1 MGFHGL
7 AQIDVG
13 QYVTVDDDK
22 GFMIPE
28 IACVPDTATGAEDL
42 LFDSDLHRYSKRAT
56 LIHKIHDLLVM
67 MVGVDDYF
75 RDAMPSQVFHHTGE
89 DWLVG
94 YGHQG
99 LRLSIG
105 EGSQARSETCR

>member
-22 GFMIPE
+22 GFVIPE
-28 IACVPDTATGAEDL
+28 IECVPDAATGAEDL
-42 LFDSDLHRYSKRAT
+42 LFDSNRHRYSKGAT
-56 LIHKIHDLLVM
+56 LIQKVHDLLVM
-67 MVGVDDYF
+67 VVGVDDYF
-75 RDAMPSQVFHHTGE
+75 RDAMPFQVFHHTGE
-89 DWLVG
+89 GRLVG
-94 YGHQG
+94 YRHQG

-105 EGSQARSETCR
+105 EGSQPRSETCR